1 MGSSGG
7 GGGGNPAHL
16 MMGASPMAGLP
27 VAGANGA
34 VSDPFNY
41 GKYQSFLPNP
51 VAEGQNEMA
60 TGLRPDM
67 FNYRSP
73 KDIMAGNAGA
83 PPGDNTGSQIQELRD
98 QLAKLQAGAIGGRNQ
113 FGAADEDQRWAIHDA
128 LKQTAYQS
136 QIGGA

>member
-16 MMGASPMAGLP
+16 MNNAAPMQGLP

-34 VSDPFNY
+34 VSDPFTY

-51 VAEGQNEMA
+51 VAEGPNPMA

-73 KDIMAGNAGA
+73 RDIMAGNSGA
-83 PPGDNTGSQIQELRD
+83 PPGDDASQIQGLRD
-98 QLAKLQAGAIGGRNQ
+98 ELARLQAGTAPSNQ
-113 FGAADEDQRWAIHDA
+113 YGAAREDQRWAIHDA